1 MDVTTAI
8 VAFIFVC
15 IIFPNLIRDK
25 NQFYAAFAL
34 IALGILLQSLA
45 VMINSVGFLR
55 FIGALNGLLQLGA
68 FVLLVLAAGGLRPRE
83 LMGEMGRAFEV
94 MRRGE
99 TEKEVI
105 IPLTGQQPKSRDTE
119 EAPRRY
125 AINEPP
131 PPPAGSKDEGSVPLE

>member
-15 IIFPNLIRDK
+15 IIFPQLIKDK

-34 IALGILLQSLA
+34 IVLGILLHSLA
-45 VMINSVGFLR
+45 TMINSVGFAR
-55 FIGALNGLLQLGA
+55 FVGALNGLLQVGA
-68 FVLLVLAAGGLRPRE
+68 FVLLVLAAGGLRAHE

-94 MRRGE
+94 IRRGE

-105 IPLTGQQPKSRDTE
+105 IPLTGEKPRPRDSE

-125 AINEPP
+125 AIKEPP
-131 PPPAGSKDEGSVPLE
+131 PPPKAKGDEGSVPLE